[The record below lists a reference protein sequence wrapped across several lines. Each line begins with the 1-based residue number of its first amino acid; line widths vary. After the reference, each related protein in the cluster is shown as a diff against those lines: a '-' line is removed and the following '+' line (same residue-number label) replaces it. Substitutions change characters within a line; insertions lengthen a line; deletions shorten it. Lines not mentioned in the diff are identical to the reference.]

1 MAYNNTISILISAK
15 DEASSVL
22 RATAKS
28 VEDSGS
34 QIAAFGAK
42 ATAVGS
48 TLSKTVTLPIVG
60 VAAAAVKMAGDFQ
73 ASMTRLV
80 TSAGE
85 SQDNLQQVSA
95 GVLQIARDTGTSTTQ
110 LAQAMYMVE
119 SGGQH
124 GAAGLEVLK
133 AAAQGA
139 KTENADLAT
148 VADAVTSA
156 MTDYHL
162 PASQAADVTSKLV
175 AATGQGKTTFQDLA
189 GAMSALLPKASA
201 AGISLNEIL
210 GDLASMTLHGISA
223 QQAAENMADAISHL
237 QVPTQGMSKE
247 LAALGLNST
256 QLSQNL
262 GTVGLTGTIQKI
274 AHAIQSDMGPQSTAV
289 ILNMQQAL
297 QGLPTAVQNVSQ
309 EVINGTATWTDW
321 NKATKDLP
329 VTQRA
334 QAQAFATLYNGMHT
348 IGTEQMTGAQVM
360 QTYGGAMN
368 KAMGDSAGLNV
379 ALMLTGQNSDNTT
392 KSIQAVSS
400 ATAEAGGNVKGWA
413 EIQQTFNFHLSQ
425 FKATLQT
432 SAITLGNDLLPALT
446 TMVTKITDA
455 AKWFE
460 ALSPDQRK
468 FIEQTAGIVAI
479 LGPAVLIT
487 GRFASAISSISGVLK
502 GASSAMGLFSTKSFV
517 GEAGKA
523 VSILGRGAG
532 LAGAAEEAGGA
543 LSVGGPLLA
552 ALGPVGLGI
561 AGLALVAGGAYLW
574 MNHLKNAANDNTKA
588 YTGAYGPV
596 SMLAL
601 AHQNVVDKVADE
613 TKKQLALGSA
623 NQQTQPARDAVKQ
636 ATQDVAT
643 AQQNFNDALDK
654 YGTNSPQYQKSAS
667 DLATAHDNL
676 NDKLAN
682 EAKNVII
689 VMAAERDFKQSQDD
703 AGKAAADAAGMQ
715 DTLTRALDGTLGK
728 IKDFGP
734 SATAQMKPIAD
745 LQVAVGGV
753 INSWSGF
760 YGNFQSQ
767 NAAVNGDTFQI
778 TRSIDHIQ
786 TQTDTLNNT
795 LHASAG
801 GAGSLQ
807 GAAGIPGGATSI
819 NTTQHALGTNYSA
832 GGPALVG
839 EQGPELVNLP
849 RGAQVIPAN
858 KTKQMLA
865 GAGQVINNLSG
876 HFTFNTQESVDAFF
890 SRLDKTQRL
899 SRMGMA

>member
-379 ALMLTGQNSDNTT
+379 ALMLTGQNTDNTT
-392 KSIQAVSS
+392 KSIQAVSG
-400 ATAEAGGNVKGWA
+400 ATADASGNVKGWA
-413 EIQQTFNFHLSQ
+413 DIQQTFNFHMAQ

-460 ALSPDQRK
+460 ALNPGQRK

-479 LGPAVLIT
+479 LGPATLIT

-502 GASSAMGLFSTKSFV
+502 GASSAMGLFSTKHVVS
-517 GEAGKA
+517 EAGTA
-523 VSILGRGAG
+523 ISSLGRGAG
-532 LAGAAEEAGGA
+532 LAGAAEGAGAA
-543 LSVGGPLLA
+543 LGEGGGLLA
-552 ALGPVGLGI
+552 AMGPVGLGLGVV
-561 AGLALVAGGAYLW
+561 ALAAGGAYLW
-574 MNHLKNAANDNTKA
+574 MNHLKNATNDTAKA
-588 YTGAYGPV
+588 YTGAYSPV

-601 AHQNVVDKVADE
+601 EQDNY
-613 TKKQLALGSA
+613 TKKTTDATKATLAMGVV
-623 NQQTQPARDAVKQ
+623 NQQTMPIREQVKQ
-636 ATQDVAT
+636 KTQDLAD
-643 AQQNFNDALDK
+643 AQAAANKALNTF
-654 YGTNSPQYQKSAS
+654 GTNSPQYQSAVAALTQKQN
-667 DLATAHDNL
+667 DYDAALAAEATNNINVLAQEDNL
-676 NDKLAN
+676 YNAKRALTQAN
-682 EAKNVII
+682 
-689 VMAAERDFKQSQDD
+689 
-703 AGKAAADAAGMQ
+703 ADAVGMQ
-715 DTLTRALDGTLGK
+715 NTLTAALNGTLGV
-728 IKDFGP
+728 IHNFGP
-734 SATAQMKPIAD
+734 AAEDQLKPIAT
-745 LQVAVGGV
+745 LQVAVSGIV
-753 INSWSGF
+753 TSWGGF
-760 YGNFQSQ
+760 YNDFQSQ
-767 NAAVNGDTFQI
+767 NAVVNGLVLQTTRTLDTIQVQSSQI
-778 TRSIDHIQ
+778 
-786 TQTDTLNNT
+786 NNT
-795 LHASAG
+795 LTASGAN
-801 GAGSLQ
+801 AGSLQ
-807 GAAGIPGGATSI
+807 GAAGIPGGATGI
-819 NTTQHALGTNYSA
+819 KLHALGTDYST
-832 GGPALVG
+832 GGTALVG

-849 RGAQVIPAN
+849 RGAQVAPAS
-858 KTKQMLA
+858 KTKQMLS
-865 GAGQVINNLSG
+865 GAGQVVNNLSG
-876 HFTFNTQESVDAFF
+876 HFVFNTQESVDAFF
-890 SRLDKTQRL
+890 NRLDKTQRL
-899 SRMGMA
+899 AKMGLA